1 MGKSAMTTKLALAS
15 ALLLAAFGNVPAA
28 LGQIAVTGELAVS
41 EPGHGPAVDDPA
53 IGLFPDGT
61 ALVTWRE
68 WWPWSREVPAR
79 IYRAAPGQPPISFLV
94 AEPGNSTEES
104 HLQVSC
110 RDRSATCRVVWH
122 ATGTSQFSVHTR
134 EFSPS
139 ASPLGSELVI
149 GGADDA
155 GSPSVGVSD
164 TSQWTLAW
172 VSLSREVI
180 NSVNSFAQVFD
191 GNQPVA
197 PPVAL
202 NTPVENGTFGPP
214 FIAAS
219 PLGDSV
225 LVLNEA
231 LDGATYGEVWART
244 FSRDGRT
251 VGPRVRVAREGARYI
266 VLCGVGMDAE
276 GRFAVAW
283 SQGDSIPEGASNVY
297 ARRFGADGT
306 PLGEPFLV
314 PTENA
319 FVQYDCDLAM
329 NRDGDFV
336 VVWRHDDG
344 TDDNLDDLYLRAYH
358 TDGTPYGNPV
368 RVDAPR
374 DRSIYWI
381 AYDPDIAI
389 NDAGILGVTWRG
401 DLETGPGDVYARRF
415 VLPCVDSATSLCLG
429 HGRYRVRA
437 EWWIGESATGNA
449 HAMPLRAD
457 TGAFWFF
464 TPDNP
469 ELVVKVLDG
478 CPVNQRHWIYAAG
491 LTDVEARVTVTD
503 TVTGEVWSRTSPF
516 GEPFAPIQDVEALAG
531 CGQVASTPLRE
542 VGPGFSNPG
551 SNPRSEQ
558 QAAQPLFAEPRR
570 ACVSGPTTLCL
581 SGGRFEVTATF
592 GSLPGESLPAIG
604 VPLTDA
610 SGLFWFYSP
619 DNLELVVKLLDACR
633 DFDQFWLFA
642 AGLSDREVRLRVRDT
657 WTGRERAYSN
667 PLGGAFQLVRD
678 TSTFQ
683 GCH

>member
-1 MGKSAMTTKLALAS
+1 MKTRLGLAGAVLWVGLGLAGEAS
-15 ALLLAAFGNVPAA
+15 AQV
-28 LGQIAVTGELAVS
+28 AVTGELAVS
-41 EPGHGPAVDDPA
+41 EPGHGYQVDDAA
-53 IGLFPDGT
+53 IGLFPDGS
-61 ALVTWRE
+61 ALVTWRD
-68 WWPWSREVPAR
+68 WWRSSYEVPAR
-79 IYRAAPGQPPISFLV
+79 IFSSMPGQGPIPFLV
-94 AEPGNSTEES
+94 AEAGNATAES
-104 HLQVSC
+104 YLQVSC
-110 RDRSATCRVVWH
+110 SDRSSACRIVWQ
-122 ATGTSQFSVHTR
+122 AFDGSRFAVHSR
-134 EFSPS
+134 AFSPQ
-139 ASPLGSELVI
+139 AYPLTSEVI
-149 GGADDA
+149 VRGEDNDA
-155 GSPSVGVSD
+155 VGPALGVSG
-164 TSQWTLAW
+164 SSRWTLGW
-172 VSLSREVI
+172 ESLSREFT
-180 NSVNSFAQVFD
+180 NSLNSFAQVFD

-202 NTPVENGTFGPP
+202 NTPVQGGTFGPP

-231 LDGATYGEVWART
+231 VNDQTYGDIWART

-251 VGPRVRVAREGARYI
+251 LGTRVRVAREGAQYAYP
-266 VLCGVGMDAE
+266 CGVGMDAE

-283 SQGDSIPEGASNVY
+283 SQGDSIPEGSSNVY
-297 ARRFGADGT
+297 ARRFGADGA

-314 PTENA
+314 PTVNA
-319 FVQYDCDLAM
+319 FAQYDCDLAM

-336 VVWRHDDG
+336 VVWRHYDG
-344 TDDNLDDLYLRAYH
+344 TDDNLDDLYLRAYRA
-358 TDGTPYGNPV
+358 DGTPYGNPV

-374 DRSIYWI
+374 DRNVYWI
-381 AYDPDIAI
+381 AYDPVIAI
-389 NDAGILGVTWRG
+389 NDAGIIGVTWRG
-401 DLETGPGDVYARRF
+401 GLENGPGDVYARRF

-516 GEPFAPIQDVEALAG
+516 GEPFAPIQDIEALGG
-531 CGQVASTPLRE
+531 CTPPSPTLLSAE
-542 VGPGFSNPG
+542 ALDSKAESPPQSLEQEAMPVLPEA
-551 SNPRSEQ
+551 RS
-558 QAAQPLFAEPRR
+558 

-581 SGGRFEVTATF
+581 SGGRFEVSATF

-604 VPLTDA
+604 VPLTEA

-619 DNLELVVKLLDACR
+619 DNLELVVKLVDACDDLDR
-633 DFDQFWLFA
+633 VWLFA
-642 AGLSDREVRLRVRDT
+642 AGLTDREVHLRVRDT
-657 WTGRERAYSN
+657 WTDRERTYSN
-667 PLGGAFQLVRD
+667 PLGAAFQLVRD

-683 GCH
+683 GCP

>member
-1 MGKSAMTTKLALAS
+1 MTTKLGWAGAVLWAGLGLAAQAS
-15 ALLLAAFGNVPAA
+15 AQV
-28 LGQIAVTGELAVS
+28 AVTGELAVS

-53 IGLFPDGT
+53 IGLFLDGS

-68 WWPWSREVPAR
+68 WWQSSYEVPAR
-79 IYRAAPGQPPISFLV
+79 ILSATPGQAPFPLLV
-94 AEPGNSTEES
+94 AEAGNATAES
-104 HLQVSC
+104 YLQVSC
-110 RDRSATCRVVWH
+110 SDRRLACRIVWQAFDGARFAVH
-122 ATGTSQFSVHTR
+122 SRAFSPQADPLSSELIVRGADNDAVGPALGVSGTSR
-134 EFSPS
+134 
-139 ASPLGSELVI
+139 
-149 GGADDA
+149 
-155 GSPSVGVSD
+155 
-164 TSQWTLAW
+164 WTLGW
-172 VSLSREVI
+172 ESLSREFI

-231 LDGATYGEVWART
+231 LDGETYGDVWART

-251 VGPRVRVAREGARYI
+251 LGPRVRVAREGARY
-266 VLCGVGMDAE
+266 VDLCGVGMDAE

-329 NRDGDFV
+329 NREGDFA
-336 VVWRHDDG
+336 VVWQHYDG
-344 TDDNLDDLYLRAYH
+344 TDENHDDLYLRAYH
-358 TDGTPYGNPV
+358 ADGSPYGNPV

-374 DRSIYWI
+374 DRNIYWI

-389 NDAGILGVTWRG
+389 NDAGIIGVTWRG
-401 DLETGPGDVYARRF
+401 GLETGPGDVYARRF

-449 HAMPLRAD
+449 HAMSLRAD

-478 CPVNQRHWIYAAG
+478 CPVNQQHWIYAAG

-516 GEPFAPIQDVEALAG
+516 GEPFAPIQDIEALAG

-558 QAAQPLFAEPRR
+558 QAAQPLFAEPRS
-570 ACVSGPTTLCL
+570 ACVFGPTALCL
-581 SGGRFEVTATF
+581 SGGRFEVAATF

-642 AGLSDREVRLRVRDT
+642 AGLTDREVHLRVRDT
-657 WTGRERAYSN
+657 WTDRQRTYSN